1 MVTKIERPMTTPT
14 KADIEAALRGTPY
27 EGAENVSAYSHNT
40 SEADFDASNEAIV
53 NAARALEFER
63 ALVKMVMIDFN
74 STKSIAEAF
83 GNARATLTKWGQL

>member
-1 MVTKIERPMTTPT
+1 MTTPT
-14 KADIEAALRGTPY
+14 EADIDAALRGTPY
-27 EGAENVSAYSHNT
+27 EGAENVSAYGHNT
-40 SEADFDASNEAIV
+40 SEADFDDSDDAIV

-83 GNARATLTKWGQL
+83 GNARATLKKWGQL